1 MEYVTLKSYD
11 GSLVRVPFDKK
22 EEYIKTQEEIKE
34 LLNNGKSIDE
44 ILKLLGDKN
53 V

>member
-11 GSLVRVPFDKK
+11 GTLVRVSFDKK
-22 EEYIKTQEEIKE
+22 EEYIKTQEKIKE
-34 LLNNGKSIDE
+34 LLNNGKTIDE